1 MTFEEIYEH
10 FELNPN
16 EPFEIEGLGFPFVF
30 RPTGIDKKVKL
41 IDPSGAYALADAA
54 FEMVLNPETVQ
65 KVTLFTKWEKE
76 MADILLSVYPEE
88 EKDELDIFRQDDE
101 YWLMKGTL
109 FAALLPYPF
118 ETIQDGETWSLKY
131 ISEHVE
137 ADG

>member
-16 EPFEIEGLGFPFVF
+16 EPFEIDGMGFPFVF
-30 RPTGIDKKVKL
+30 RPTGIDKNVKL

-54 FEMVLNPETVQ
+54 FAMVLKPETVQ

-76 MADILLSVYPEE
+76 MADVLLSVYP
-88 EKDELDIFRQDDE
+88 DEDQPDLRIARKGEE
-101 YWLMKGTL
+101 YWLLKGFTYDS
-109 FAALLPYPF
+109 LLPYPF
-118 ETIQDGETWSLKY
+118 ETIKDGDAWSLRY

-137 ADG
+137 AD